1 MERLEVLKTYKIF
14 IGGKFP
20 RTESGRYYP
29 LNDKTGKLI
38 ANICLCSR
46 KDVRDAVSAARK
58 AQESWAGKTAY
69 NRSQILYRV
78 AEMMESRRSLLTEEC
93 IKSGLTKAKAE
104 QEVNASIDRVVYYAG
119 WADKYTQIY
128 SSVNPVASA
137 HFNFSVPEP
146 MGVATVVPDENS
158 PLLGLISSIIPAI
171 TGGNTV
177 VVLAAEKFPF
187 TAIAMAEIINDSDVS
202 GGVVNILTGSK
213 KELLAHLS
221 NHLDVNAILYFGDNK
236 EEITLIQKEAVHNL
250 KRVIVHPYKAEEQNP
265 YFILDTQEIKTTWHP
280 IEQVSASGSGY

>member
-1 MERLEVLKTYKIF
+1 MERLEILKTYKIY

-29 LNDKTGKLI
+29 LCDKDGKLI

-69 NRSQILYRV
+69 NRSQILYRM
-78 AEMMESRRSLLTEEC
+78 AEMMESRRSLLIEEC
-93 IKSGLTKAKAE
+93 AKSGLTKTVAE
-104 QEVNASIDRVVYYAG
+104 QEVDASIDRVVYYAG
-119 WADKYTQIY
+119 WADKYIQIY
-128 SSVNPVASA
+128 SSVNPVASS
-137 HFNFSVPEP
+137 HFNFSLPEP
-146 MGVATVVPDENS
+146 MGVATVIPDENS
-158 PLLGLISSIIPAI
+158 PLLGLISSFMPAI

-177 VVLAAEKFPF
+177 VVLAAEKHPF
-187 TAIAMAEIINDSDVS
+187 SAIAMAEIINDSDVP

-213 KELLAHLS
+213 KELLTHLS
-221 NHLDVNAILYFGDNK
+221 NHMDVNAVLYFGDKK

-250 KRVIVHPYKAEEQNP
+250 KRVIVHPYRAEEQNP

-280 IEQVSASGSGY
+280 IEQISALGSGY